1 VSQPH
6 PQSVARIL
14 AGPWHQRRNAGS
26 LWGVALVIALCFAAP
41 VGLLAWHWLFA
52 AGRPDDP
59 LLQGALRSFW
69 IGVAALLVAG
79 WAMLVGN
86 VLQQNHPTIARL
98 VPHHASQLRLAL
110 LVAWALASLAAAALP
125 GFAFDAPL
133 AWACG
138 VAAALALLAAC
149 LRWPPL
155 LLGGIA
161 SPFVVGWVTKRYG
174 PETFMDAV
182 WQQWADHRALATGI
196 VVTAGA
202 AILVATV
209 RGGDARH
216 MAAYESRQRLRQG
229 ALPQRPGD
237 GRVSVCSRVGW
248 IGELAVDG
256 RPYRW
261 WMASLLARPDSSVMS
276 RLLLG
281 LGPAAHWTTRI
292 FQAFWYVVI
301 STGLCLLV
309 SLFVADGMLAY
320 FLPWLAFS
328 VLTGLCTPAL
338 QAAAQLRRTQR
349 EQGILALL
357 PGVPRGA
364 RLNRW
369 LAWQMSASF
378 LVAALCAFALAMILN
393 AVADTLKPGVS
404 LDATGGISLALAAVL
419 LPQVAWQWRRWARL
433 RGATGGAAQLPAI
446 VPILMGGAAMAL
458 HGVASVGY
466 LAEGVVLALLSA
478 AYCAWRWARMGS
490 EPTAFPVGRL
500 S

>member
-1 VSQPH
+1 MSQPH

-14 AGPWHQRRNAGS
+14 AAPWQQRRNAGS
-26 LWGVALVIALCFAAP
+26 LWGVALVVALCFAAP

-52 AGRPDDP
+52 AGRSDDP
-59 LLQGALRSFW
+59 LLGGAFRSFW

-138 VAAALALLAAC
+138 IAAALAVLAAC

-161 SPFVVGWVTKRYG
+161 TPFVVSWLTEHYG
-174 PETFMDAV
+174 PATFIDAV
-182 WQQWADHRALATGI
+182 WQQWAEHRTLDTGI

-209 RGGDARH
+209 RGGDALH
-216 MAAYESRQRLRQG
+216 AAAYDSRQCLRQSG
-229 ALPQRPGD
+229 MPQRHGEA
-237 GRVSVCSRVGW
+237 RVSACSRVGW
-248 IGELAVDG
+248 IGWLPANG
-256 RPYRW
+256 RLYRW
-261 WMASLLARPDSSVMS
+261 WMARLLARPDSSVMA
-276 RLLLG
+276 RVLLG
-281 LGPAAHWTTRI
+281 LGPAAHWTTRL
-292 FQAFWYVVI
+292 FQAFWYVVVG
-301 STGLCLLV
+301 TGLCLLA
-309 SLFVADGMLAY
+309 SLLVADGMLAN

-328 VLTGLCTPAL
+328 ILTGLSTPAL

-357 PGVPRGA
+357 PGVPRGP

-378 LVAALCAFALAMILN
+378 LVAASCAFALAMVLN
-393 AVADTLKPGVS
+393 AIADTLKPGVS
-404 LDATGGISLALAAVL
+404 LDATGGIDLALAAVL

-433 RGATGGAAQLPAI
+433 RSATGGAAQLPAI

-458 HGVASVGY
+458 HGMAGIGY
-466 LAEGVVLALLSA
+466 RTEGVVLALVSA
-478 AYCAWRWARMGS
+478 AYCAWRWARMGR